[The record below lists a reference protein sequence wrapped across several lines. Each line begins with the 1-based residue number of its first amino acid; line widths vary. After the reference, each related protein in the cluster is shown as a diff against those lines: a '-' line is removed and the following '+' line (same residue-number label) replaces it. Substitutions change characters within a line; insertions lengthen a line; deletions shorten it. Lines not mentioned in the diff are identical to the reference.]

1 MSKYSSEKM
10 LRVFIREAVED
21 MFVMDR
27 AQNVTRLSRDSV
39 DDQIDSMILKF
50 EKESITDEE
59 DELLEAIFE
68 TKSLKALITE
78 QEDEEDD
85 DEEPEADEPA
95 GSEDVQVDEPAEATL
110 KPKLN
115 VDIFSKKVARLAL
128 NSSTLLDPATVIVNR
143 AINFLSKNY
152 DQAHVDRMVDILNT
166 QFDFNLGKER
176 DTNDRAVA
184 VGAFGGTEG
193 GAAPAGG

>member
-27 AQNVTRLSRDSV
+27 AQNVTRISRDSV

-78 QEDEEDD
+78 QEDD

>member
-1 MSKYSSEKM
+1 MSKNNSEKM

-59 DELLEAIFE
+59 DELLESIFE
-68 TKSLKALITE
+68 TKSLKALIIE
-78 QEDEEDD
+78 QEDEAD

-95 GSEDVQVDEPAEATL
+95 GSEDVQVDKPAEATL
-110 KPKLN
+110 KPRLD

-152 DQAHVDRMVDILNT
+152 DQAHVDRMGDILNT

-176 DTNDRAVA
+176 DTNDRAIA
-184 VGAFGGTEG
+184 VGAFGGSEG
-193 GAAPAGG
+193 GAAPVGG

>member
-1 MSKYSSEKM
+1 MSKYSSEKI

-85 DEEPEADEPA
+85 EESEADEPA

-110 KPKLN
+110 KPKLD

-184 VGAFGGTEG
+184 VGAFGGSEG

>member
-1 MSKYSSEKM
+1 MSKYSSEKI

-85 DEEPEADEPA
+85 EESEADEPA

-110 KPKLN
+110 KPKLD

-176 DTNDRAVA
+176 DTNDRAIA
-184 VGAFGGTEG
+184 VGAFGGSEG

>member
-1 MSKYSSEKM
+1 MSKNNSEKM

-59 DELLEAIFE
+59 DELLESIFE
-68 TKSLKALITE
+68 TKSLKALIIE
-78 QEDEEDD
+78 QEDEAD

-95 GSEDVQVDEPAEATL
+95 GSEDVQVDKPAEATL
-110 KPKLN
+110 KPRLD

-184 VGAFGGTEG
+184 VGAFGGSEG

>member
-1 MSKYSSEKM
+1 MNIHLIRQIILEQVEELFVDSDAEETALLEK
-10 LRVFIREAVED
+10 
-21 MFVMDR
+21 
-27 AQNVTRLSRDSV
+27 DSV

-78 QEDEEDD
+78 QEDD

-110 KPKLN
+110 KPKLD

>member
-1 MSKYSSEKM
+1 MSKYSSEKI

-85 DEEPEADEPA
+85 EESEADEPA

-110 KPKLN
+110 KPKLD

-176 DTNDRAVA
+176 DTNDRAIA
-184 VGAFGGTEG
+184 VGAFGGSEG
-193 GAAPAGG
+193 GAAPVGG

>member
-1 MSKYSSEKM
+1 MSKNNSEKM

-85 DEEPEADEPA
+85 EESEADEPA

-110 KPKLN
+110 KPRLD

-176 DTNDRAVA
+176 DTNDRAIA
-184 VGAFGGTEG
+184 VGAFGGSEG
-193 GAAPAGG
+193 GAAPVGG

>member
-1 MSKYSSEKM
+1 MSKNNSEKM

-59 DELLEAIFE
+59 DELLESIFE
-68 TKSLKALITE
+68 TKSLKALIIE
-78 QEDEEDD
+78 QEDEAD

-95 GSEDVQVDEPAEATL
+95 GSEDVQVDKPAEATL
-110 KPKLN
+110 KPRLD

-184 VGAFGGTEG
+184 VGAFGGSEG
-193 GAAPAGG
+193 GAAPVGG

>member
-1 MSKYSSEKM
+1 MSKYSSEKI

-68 TKSLKALITE
+68 TKSLKALIIE
-78 QEDEEDD
+78 QEDEAD

-95 GSEDVQVDEPAEATL
+95 GSEDVQVDKPAEATL
-110 KPKLN
+110 KPRLD

-184 VGAFGGTEG
+184 VGAFGGSEG

>member
-78 QEDEEDD
+78 QEDD